1 MKLGFRTMLGALAA
15 APLLATMAPAAYASP
30 DKPVI
35 ALSNAY
41 YGNTWRHQM
50 VEAFEASAKQAKA
63 AGEIADY
70 IVLNGDGSV
79 AQQNSQIAEL
89 ILKGVDAIAVDAAS
103 ETAVNGVIEKACK
116 AGIKVVSF
124 DSIASAPCNYQLN
137 FDFKGYKKEE
147 AEWVFKKLGGKG
159 NVLQVRGVKGS
170 APDNDMFNAQEAAL
184 KEYPGIKVVATV
196 YGQATASVAQS
207 AIANVLPSLPHIDAV
222 LGQGGSDDFGIAQA
236 FDQFGGPYKDKPPII
251 EGGGSTD
258 FIKWWAAR
266 APSGY
271 TTISM
276 NTTPGIGGAA
286 FWLAYEIVKGANPPK
301 LMIMPVATVTQDNL
315 KDFAKLPSG
324 MIVSPTYS
332 QQWVQQNLLSKK

>member
-1 MKLGFRTMLGALAA
+1 MRVSFKAIMVGLAA
-15 APLLATMAPAAYASP
+15 VPMLAAITTSASASA

-35 ALSNAY
+35 ALANAY

-50 VEAFEASAKQAKA
+50 VEAFEASAKEAKA
-63 AGEIADY
+63 AGKIADY

-103 ETAVNGVIEKACK
+103 ETAVNGVIEKACA

-124 DSIASAPCNYQLN
+124 DSVASAPCNYQLN

-184 KEYPGIKVVATV
+184 KEYPDIKVVATV

-236 FDQFGGPYKDKPPII
+236 FDQFGGAYKDKPPII

-258 FIKWWAAR
+258 FIKWWAAKS
-266 APSGY
+266 ASGY

-286 FWLAYEIVKGANPPK
+286 FWLSLALVKGAQAPK

-315 KDFAKLPSG
+315 KEFADLPSG
-324 MIVSPTYS
+324 MIVSPSYS
-332 QQWVQQNLLSKK
+332 EDWVAKNLLGKK

>member
-1 MKLGFRTMLGALAA
+1 MSVRIKAVIAGLAA
-15 APLLATMAPAAYASP
+15 VPMLAVVATQASASS

-50 VEAFEASAKQAKA
+50 VDAFEASAKEAKA
-63 AGEIADY
+63 AGKIADY

-89 ILKGVDAIAVDAAS
+89 ILKGVEAIAVDAAS

-116 AGIKVVSF
+116 AGIKIVSF
-124 DSIASAPCNYQLN
+124 DSVASAPCNYQLN
-137 FDFKGYKKEE
+137 FDFKGYKEEE

-170 APDNDMFNAQEAAL
+170 APDNDMFNAQEVAL
-184 KEYPGIKVVATV
+184 KKYPDIKVVATV

-207 AIANVLPSLPHIDAV
+207 AIANVLPSLPHVDAV

-236 FDQFGGPYKDKPPII
+236 FDQFGGAYKDKPPII

-258 FIKWWAAR
+258 FIKWWAAK
-266 APSGY
+266 AASGY
-271 TTISM
+271 TTVSM

-286 FWLAYEIVKGANPPK
+286 LWLSLALVKGAEAPK

-315 KDFAKLPSG
+315 KEFADLPSG
-324 MIVSPTYS
+324 MIVSPSYS
-332 QQWVQQNLLSKK
+332 EEWVAKNLLGRK

>member
-1 MKLGFRTMLGALAA
+1 MSVRIKAVIAGLAA
-15 APLLATMAPAAYASP
+15 VPMLAVVATQASASS

-50 VEAFEASAKQAKA
+50 VDAFEASAKEAKA
-63 AGEIADY
+63 AGKIADY

-89 ILKGVDAIAVDAAS
+89 ILKGVEAIAVDAAS

-116 AGIKVVSF
+116 AGIKIVSF
-124 DSIASAPCNYQLN
+124 DSVASAPCNYQLN
-137 FDFKGYKKEE
+137 FDFKGYKEEE

-170 APDNDMFNAQEAAL
+170 APDNDMFNAQEVAL
-184 KEYPGIKVVATV
+184 KKYPDIKVVATV

-207 AIANVLPSLPHIDAV
+207 AMANVLPSLPHVDAV

-236 FDQFGGPYKDKPPII
+236 FDQFGGAYKDKPPII

-258 FIKWWAAR
+258 FIKWWAAKS
-266 APSGY
+266 ASGY

-286 FWLAYEIVKGANPPK
+286 FWLSLALVKGAEAPK

-315 KDFAKLPSG
+315 KEFADLPSG
-324 MIVSPTYS
+324 MIVSPSYS
-332 QQWVQQNLLSKK
+332 EDWVAKNLLGKK

>member
-1 MKLGFRTMLGALAA
+1 MTMKTIVGALAI
-15 APLLATMAPAAYASP
+15 APLLAAVSTPANASP

-50 VEAFEASAKQAKA
+50 VEAFEASAKEAKA
-63 AGEIADY
+63 AGKIADY
-70 IVLNGDGSV
+70 VVLNGDGTV

-124 DSIASAPCNYQLN
+124 DFVASAPCNYQLN

-184 KEYPGIKVVATV
+184 KEYPDIKVVATV

-207 AIANVLPSLPHIDAV
+207 AIANVLPSLPHVDAV

-236 FDQFGGPYKDKPPII
+236 FEQFGGPYKDKPPII

-258 FIKWWAAR
+258 FIKWWADKAK
-266 APSGY
+266 SGY
-271 TTISM
+271 ETVSM

-286 FWLAYEIVKGANPPK
+286 FWLALEMVKGANPPK

-315 KDFAKLPSG
+315 KDFANLPSG

-332 QQWVQQNLLSKK
+332 DEWVDKNLLSKK

>member
-1 MKLGFRTMLGALAA
+1 VNLKAVVLG
-15 APLLATMAPAAYASP
+15 LATVPMLAIVTTPASATA

-35 ALSNAY
+35 ALANAY

-50 VEAFEASAKQAKA
+50 VDAFEASAKEAKA
-63 AGEIADY
+63 AGKIADY
-70 IVLNGDGSV
+70 VILNGDQTV

-103 ETAVNGVIEKACK
+103 ETAVNGVIEKACA
-116 AGIKVVSF
+116 AGIKIVSF
-124 DSIASAPCNYQLN
+124 DSVASAPCNYQLN
-137 FDFKGYKKEE
+137 FDFKGYKKTE

-184 KEYPGIKVVATV
+184 KEYPDIKVVATV

-207 AIANVLPSLPHIDAV
+207 AIANVLPSLPHVDAV

-236 FDQFGGPYKDKPPII
+236 FDQFGGAYKDKPPII

-258 FIKWWAAR
+258 FIKWWVAKSAT
-266 APSGY
+266 GY

-286 FWLAYEIVKGANPPK
+286 FWLSLALVKGAEASK

-315 KDFAKLPSG
+315 KEFADLPSG
-324 MIVSPTYS
+324 MIVSPSYS
-332 QQWVQQNLLSKK
+332 EDWVAKNLLGKK

>member
-1 MKLGFRTMLGALAA
+1 MRVTHRALLIGLAA
-15 APLLATMAPAAYASP
+15 APLLAAFATPALATAE
-30 DKPVI
+30 KPVI

-41 YGNTWRHQM
+41 FGNTWRHQM
-50 VEAFEASAKQAKA
+50 VEAFEASAKDAKA
-63 AGEIADY
+63 SGKIADF

-103 ETAVNGVIEKACK
+103 ETAVNGVIAKACA
-116 AGIKVVSF
+116 AGIKIVSF
-124 DSIASAPCNYQLN
+124 DSVASAPCNYQLN

-184 KEYPGIKVVATV
+184 KENPGIKVVATV

-236 FDQFGGPYKDKPPII
+236 FDQSGGAYKDKPPII

-258 FIKWWAAR
+258 FIKWWVAKSA
-266 APSGY
+266 SGY
-271 TTISM
+271 STISM

-286 FWLAYEIVKGANPPK
+286 FWLSLALVKGGEAPK
-301 LMIMPVATVTQDNL
+301 MMIMPVATVTQDNL
-315 KDFAKLPSG
+315 KEFADLPSG
-324 MIVSPTYS
+324 MIVSPSYS
-332 QQWVQQNLLSKK
+332 DEWVAKNLLAKK